1 MARLFESVCLI
12 AYLLIGIS
20 KAFQCTNN
28 RQFIN
33 PVKQQRQQRIH
44 TRFPSHLSA
53 SLPSDDTNADGAY
66 SNKPNAWGYS
76 RTIVNKRERR
86 RFERRRMRH
95 RMRFFAPD
103 IGRNE
108 TTAEFDDGEMDE
120 DGYWGML
127 GATSKRE
134 LMGRLLQNAVNLPKK
149 LFKVGRGRDDLG
161 VEPGTL
167 ILVRHG
173 ESLWNAN
180 KTFTGKNSCSI

>member
-1 MARLFESVCLI
+1 
-12 AYLLIGIS
+12 
-20 KAFQCTNN
+20 
-28 RQFIN
+28 
-33 PVKQQRQQRIH
+33 
-44 TRFPSHLSA
+44 
-53 SLPSDDTNADGAY
+53 
-66 SNKPNAWGYS
+66 
-76 RTIVNKRERR
+76 
-86 RFERRRMRH
+86 MRH